1 MQRKRESFYL
11 EKTIRG
17 KSLLSRR
24 LVVRFLTLTSI
35 ILFFTSAWGQPA
47 TIPPEWV
54 RPMEPFRIVGNL
66 YYVGTA
72 DLTSYLFVTP
82 EGNILLDT
90 GLQENVPQVQ
100 ANIAKLGF
108 NIKKIKILL
117 NSHAHYDHAGGL
129 NAVKQLTGA
138 KLYASPADAQLMA
151 RGGKQDFA
159 YADRVPYPPVKVDH
173 ILHDGEQVE
182 LGGTK
187 LTAHFTPGHTKGCTT
202 WTAEIRDQG
211 KLYHLVFVCSTSFP
225 SYKLVNNAAYPNI
238 VSDYEHTFSV
248 LQSLP
253 CDIFLASHGSVFG
266 LEQKAAEF
274 RNSST
279 RNSRDLKT
287 NPFVD
292 PAGYKDYVA
301 RSKAAFEEE
310 LHKQQRSS
318 H

>member
-1 MQRKRESFYL
+1 MRSFRWIGFAL
-11 EKTIRG
+11 
-17 KSLLSRR
+17 
-24 LVVRFLTLTSI
+24 FLI
-35 ILFFTSAWGQPA
+35 WGISAWAQPA
-47 TIPPEWV
+47 VNPPEWT

-82 EGNILLDT
+82 KGDILLDT
-90 GLQENVPQVQ
+90 GLAENVSQVE

-108 NIKKIKILL
+108 NVKKIKILL

-129 NAVKQLTGA
+129 SAVKQLTGA
-138 KLYASPADAQLMA
+138 NLYASPADAQLMA